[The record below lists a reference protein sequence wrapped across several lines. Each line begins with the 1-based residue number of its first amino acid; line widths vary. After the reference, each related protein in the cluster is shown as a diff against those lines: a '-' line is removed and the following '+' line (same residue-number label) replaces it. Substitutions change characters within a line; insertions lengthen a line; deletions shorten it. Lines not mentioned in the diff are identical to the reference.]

1 MNTNRMGLGLRPPS
15 APAYGPPGLGQGPPL
30 SALSA
35 NGIPFAPPQ
44 QAPPLPQ
51 STGPKLTAFVGSI
64 SPGITDGFLTQLL
77 SACGP
82 LRSFKRTPTASGK
95 PGAFGFAEFDEPDA
109 ISRALKL
116 LDGLMLPALEKG
128 SGPAK
133 PLKLTADAKT
143 KALLE
148 TYDSQKMETDA
159 DSDATVESRKR
170 VENLMTAL
178 RNGEGLSAEDGSNN
192 PDYSVPAHL
201 KDLQEADLPE
211 NQRGIV
217 LSEIAQFR
225 ERAMKKEK
233 DKVDRERTAAGGM
246 ARGFGG
252 NQPPSGPAGYNISP
266 QGPKQWGSQNGYPTA
281 PQGPQRGWGS
291 GPQGYA
297 NKPVGFVRGGD
308 DTASVNNADRDNLA
322 GESDKTD
329 EELETERRRAR
340 ERKEDISFRDRER
353 RYEPRERQ
361 RIAAIERTLARE
373 RVVKDSEDR
382 DRTIMKASLDA
393 WDDEESDELFYLDR
407 ARWRARR
414 TQVLAAEN
422 AQDTASRNLELREAE
437 HLRLESER
445 FLARQMDDLR
455 SLAEEQRKAGLLL
468 VGEDSGPLR
477 LNMSMGV
484 TESASGGP
492 APISAIGPG
501 DTDTSGAKKRVA
513 APVFGDIDDEEE
525 EGFGRKRRKGLVKL
539 DFGIADGAEANK
551 ERLNKLKDGI
561 SRDKDV
567 LFKFKVRWEALNDQ
581 LIDIKFEKLTKR
593 KMKDYLGELE
603 DDDLI
608 MFVVEHLKDHKGPTK
623 LIEGLEPVLVEEAE
637 DFTVLLWRQIVFES
651 VAYAEGLE
659 TGDIVLS

>member
-1 MNTNRMGLGLRPPS
+1 MGLGIRPP
-15 APAYGPPGLGQGPPL
+15 AVGGGMTGYGPPGLGQGPPL

-35 NGIPFAPPQ
+35 NGMSFASTQ
-44 QAPPLPQ
+44 QAPPPPQ
-51 STGPKLTAFVGSI
+51 SSGPKLTAFVGSI
-64 SPGITDGFLTQLL
+64 SPGITDNFLTQLL

-128 SGPAK
+128 GGPSKA
-133 PLKLTADAKT
+133 LKLTADAKT
-143 KALLE
+143 KTLLE
-148 TYDSQKMETDA
+148 TYNSQKMETDA
-159 DSDATVESRKR
+159 DSDATASSRKR
-170 VENLMTAL
+170 IEELTVAL
-178 RNGEGLSAEDGSNN
+178 RNGESLSADEGGNN
-192 PDYSVPAHL
+192 LDYSVPAHL

-246 ARGFGG
+246 ARSFGG
-252 NQPPSGPAGYNISP
+252 AQPPSGPAGYNASP
-266 QGPKQWGSQNGYPTA
+266 QGPKQHAWGSQNGYPSV

-291 GPQGYA
+291 GAQAHA

-308 DTASVNNADRDNLA
+308 DATGVNNVERDNLA
-322 GESDKTD
+322 GELDKTD
-329 EELETERRRAR
+329 EELEAERRHAR
-340 ERKEDISFRDRER
+340 ERKEESSFRDRER

-407 ARWRARR
+407 PRWRARR
-414 TQVLAAEN
+414 SQIVASEN

-437 HLRLESER
+437 HLRQESER

-484 TESASGGP
+484 TESVGSGQVPGSAAGP
-492 APISAIGPG
+492 NDVDS
-501 DTDTSGAKKRVA
+501 SGSKKRLA

-551 ERLNKLKDGI
+551 ERLNKLKEGI

-567 LFKFKVRWEALNDQ
+567 LFKFKVRWEALSDQ
-581 LIDIKFEKLTKR
+581 LIDTKFEKLTKR

-659 TGDIVLS
+659 TGDI